1 MSEKVRE
8 EKESVYI
15 RQRAIDRIERVKNWF
30 GSVCQKR
37 RFFILLISFI
47 YLIIFEGGPGGQ
59 DPSLPQIL
67 KVRLT
72 LAQSLMGERER
83 EEKKKKQRTSF
94 M

>member
-1 MSEKVRE
+1 M
-8 EKESVYI
+8 
-15 RQRAIDRIERVKNWF
+15 
-30 GSVCQKR
+30 

>member
-1 MSEKVRE
+1 M
-8 EKESVYI
+8 
-15 RQRAIDRIERVKNWF
+15 
-30 GSVCQKR
+30 

-83 EEKKKKQRTSF
+83 ERGEEEEAKDLIYVERIELLG
-94 M
+94 

>member
-1 MSEKVRE
+1 M
-8 EKESVYI
+8 
-15 RQRAIDRIERVKNWF
+15 
-30 GSVCQKR
+30 

-72 LAQSLMGERER
+72 LAQSIMGERE
-83 EEKKKKQRTSF
+83 EKKKKKQRTSF